1 MIQRLAAVFAVVG
14 LGICLAYAEEAKPA
28 PTKPDAAQIA
38 RLVAQLGSD
47 RYEEREAASESLDA
61 LGTTA
66 LDSLRVALKSP
77 SPETRKRAGD
87 LVQRIE
93 KRLETAELTQPK
105 MIRLVY
111 NDTPVTE
118 AVQDIARKTG
128 FPVQIEGD
136 QTKLANRKI
145 TLDTGEIPFWQAVDQ
160 FCEKAGFVERGSVA
174 IAETNKPAIE
184 QRDLAVRKMVIMQDG
199 SMGGARS
206 EMPLVFLDGKL
217 PAVATYYGG
226 ALRVRVL
233 PRTAP
238 AAGAAKNDAP
248 VKYWGGGTVL
258 TVEISPEPKVG
269 VRTILSVRV
278 EKVLDDQGNELKTP
292 LPYTYGHDE
301 NGDLEMQW
309 RGGMG
314 NSVYVDGMGAGDLS
328 TRVPLRLDLPS
339 GVKSLKEVRGYVGA
353 DVLTPPMPLITMEN
367 ILDAAGKT
375 VEGKHGGSMQ
385 VSEVKRDDKGQ
396 VTLKVSVDKPP
407 PAFPQVIDRFGR
419 GRLMRRGGIVVDERG
434 TDPNVVGRLLS
445 LLDEKGQAFKLT
457 AVELKPLEA
466 PGTFEWQVTFQPPDG
481 AAKAAKLIYLGRR
494 RTTIDVPFVLKDV
507 PVP

>member
-28 PTKPDAAQIA
+28 PTKPDPTQIG

-47 RYEEREAASESLDA
+47 RYEEREAASAALDA
-61 LGTTA
+61 LGATA
-66 LDSLRVALKSP
+66 LDSLRIALKSP

-93 KRLETAELTQPK
+93 KRLESAELTHPK

-118 AVQDIARKTG
+118 AVQDIVRKTG
-128 FPVQIEGD
+128 FHILIEGD

-145 TLDTGEIPFWQAVDQ
+145 TLDTGEIPYWQAVDQ

-174 IAETNKPAIE
+174 IAETNKPAVE
-184 QRDLAVRKMVIMQDG
+184 QRDVAIRKMVIMQDG
-199 SMGGARS
+199 TMASAGS
-206 EMPLVFLDGKL
+206 ETLFLLDGKL
-217 PAVATYYGG
+217 PAVPTYYGG

-233 PRTAP
+233 PRAVP

-248 VKYWGGGTVL
+248 VKYRDGETVL

-269 VRTILSVRV
+269 VRNILSVRV
-278 EKVLDDQGNELKTP
+278 EKVLDDKGNELKTP
-292 LPYTYGHDE
+292 LPYIYGHDE

-309 RGGMG
+309 RGGLG
-314 NSVYVDGMGAGDLS
+314 NSISIDGNVAGDLS
-328 TRVPLRLDLPS
+328 TRVPLRLDVPS
-339 GVKSLKEVRGYVGA
+339 GVTRLKEVRGFVAA

-367 ILDAAGKT
+367 ILDAAGT
-375 VEGKHGGSMQ
+375 TAEGKHGGSLQ

-419 GRLMRRGGIVVDERG
+419 GRVMRRGGIGIEERG
-434 TDPNVVGRLLS
+434 TDASVVGRLLS

-457 AVELKPLEA
+457 AVEQKPLEA
-466 PGTFEWQVTFQPPDG
+466 PGAFEYQLTFQPPDG
-481 AAKAAKLIYLGRR
+481 AAKAAKLVYLGRR

>member
-1 MIQRLAAVFAVVG
+1 MIQRLAAVFAVFG
-14 LGICLAYAEEAKPA
+14 LGICLTYAEEAKPA
-28 PTKPDAAQIA
+28 PTKPDPAQLA

-47 RYEEREAASESLDA
+47 RYEEREAASEALDA
-61 LGTTA
+61 LGATA
-66 LDSLRVALKSP
+66 LDSLRIALKSP

-118 AVQDIARKTG
+118 AVQDMARKTG
-128 FPVQIEGD
+128 FPIQIEGD

-145 TLDTGEIPFWQAVDQ
+145 TLDTSEIPFWQAVDQ

-174 IAETNKPAIE
+174 IADTNKPAVE
-184 QRDLAVRKMVIMQDG
+184 QRDVGIRKMVVMQDA
-199 SMGGARS
+199 SMGSARP
-206 EMPLVFLDGKL
+206 ETLVLLDGKL
-217 PAVATYYGG
+217 SAVPTYYGG

-233 PRTAP
+233 PRMVA

-248 VKYWGGGTVL
+248 VKYREGGIIL

-292 LPYTYGHDE
+292 LPYIYGRDE
-301 NGDLEMQW
+301 NGDLEMHW
-309 RGGMG
+309 RGGLG
-314 NSVYVDGMGAGDLS
+314 NSIYADGMGAGDLS
-328 TRVPLRLDLPS
+328 TRVPLRLDLPG

-353 DVLTPPMPLITMEN
+353 DVLTPPIPLITMED

-375 VEGKHGGSMQ
+375 MEGKYGGAMQ

-407 PAFPQVIDRFGR
+407 MAPPVRGVLMRGR
-419 GRLMRRGGIVVDERG
+419 GIRRGGIVEDRTNDVS
-434 TDPNVVGRLLS
+434 VVGAVLS
-445 LLDEKGQAFKLT
+445 LQDEKGQAFKLA

-466 PGTFEWQVTFQPPDG
+466 PGAFEYQLTFQPPDG
-481 AAKAAKLIYLGRR
+481 AAKAAKLVYLGRR